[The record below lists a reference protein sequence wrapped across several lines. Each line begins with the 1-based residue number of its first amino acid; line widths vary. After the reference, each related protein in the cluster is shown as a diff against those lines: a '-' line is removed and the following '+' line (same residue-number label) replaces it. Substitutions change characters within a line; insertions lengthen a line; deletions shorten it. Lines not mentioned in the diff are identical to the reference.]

1 MVIDHDMTLL
11 RSVCSRFVALDLGEV
26 IATGTADE
34 VQAHPRVIEAFLGT
48 TGAAERSRDLSGSAP
63 TRSRSRPPPDRRS
76 RRRLRLAPGAAGPTM
91 GR

>member
-1 MVIDHDMTLL
+1 VVIDHDLTLL

-48 TGAAERSRDLSGSAP
+48 SGAAERSRDL
-63 TRSRSRPPPDRRS
+63 
-76 RRRLRLAPGAAGPTM
+76 AGPEPAPATT
-91 GR
+91 